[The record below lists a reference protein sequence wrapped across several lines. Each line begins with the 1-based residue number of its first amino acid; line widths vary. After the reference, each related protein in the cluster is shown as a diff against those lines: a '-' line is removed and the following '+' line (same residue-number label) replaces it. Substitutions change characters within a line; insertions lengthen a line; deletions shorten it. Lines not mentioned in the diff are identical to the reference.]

1 MAEYEPLIIE
11 SAKGCTLTDIDGNEY
26 LDAVSSLWCNVH
38 GHRHPKIDAAVRQQL
53 DRVAHVTSLG
63 SSNPTT
69 IRLARRLAELTP
81 GRLEHVFFSDDGAT
95 AVEVAIK
102 MAFQY
107 WRQREDPRPEK
118 TCYLTLSDAYH
129 GDTIGCVSAGG
140 LQQFHAMFKP
150 LLFETITVPS
160 PNQYHTPANVPADG
174 ILSHY
179 LGQLEAALAE
189 NHHRIAA
196 MIIEPLVQGAAGM
209 IVHPPGYLRAARE
222 LTEKYDVLLIAD
234 EVAVGIGR
242 TGKMFACEHED
253 VVPDLLCMAK
263 GITGGYM
270 PLAATVAAP
279 EIWEAFLGDYS
290 QSKTFFHGHTYGGN
304 PLGAAAAMASLDVFD
319 EEQTL
324 KNLEPKIA
332 RLDEHLRR
340 IGRLKHAGDVRQ
352 RGLIG
357 AVELIK
363 DRSTKE
369 PFPWQE
375 RRGVKVCEH
384 ARREGVLLRPL
395 GDVLVIMPPLSVTL
409 EELDRICNAV
419 SNGIEAAC
427 SP

>member
-1 MAEYEPLIIE
+1 M
-11 SAKGCTLTDIDGNEY
+11 
-26 LDAVSSLWCNVH
+26 
-38 GHRHPKIDAAVRQQL
+38 
-53 DRVAHVTSLG
+53 
-63 SSNPTT
+63 
-69 IRLARRLAELTP
+69 
-81 GRLEHVFFSDDGAT
+81 
-95 AVEVAIK
+95 
-102 MAFQY
+102 
-107 WRQREDPRPEK
+107 
-118 TCYLTLSDAYH
+118 
-129 GDTIGCVSAGG
+129 
-140 LQQFHAMFKP
+140 
-150 LLFETITVPS
+150 
-160 PNQYHTPANVPADG
+160 
-174 ILSHY
+174 
-179 LGQLEAALAE
+179 
-189 NHHRIAA
+189 
-196 MIIEPLVQGAAGM
+196 
-209 IVHPPGYLRAARE
+209 
-222 LTEKYDVLLIAD
+222 
-234 EVAVGIGR
+234 
-242 TGKMFACEHED
+242 
-253 VVPDLLCMAK
+253 
-263 GITGGYM
+263 
-270 PLAATVAAP
+270 
-279 EIWEAFLGDYS
+279 GDYS

-384 ARREGVLLRPL
+384 ARCEGVLLRPL